1 MLLFDTLL
9 ETCNVGRVPRLILV
23 LLHTPRC
30 IGFTTSTSAMQLF
43 SQEIGVVKGLSH
55 ARVITIS
62 SSIYERAP
70 LLSLSSRNPYARF
83 PEV

>member
-1 MLLFDTLL
+1 MLLLNAVFEAGNLS
-9 ETCNVGRVPRLILV
+9 RLARLVLV
-23 LLHTPRC
+23 LLHITGR
-30 IGFTTSTSAMQLF
+30 ISFTAASAVQYVIKETIVMV
-43 SQEIGVVKGLSH
+43 IIPH

-83 PEV
+83 PNV